1 MNKKSW
7 FFLLFMAY
15 GSLSAAQHAGIQRAV
30 QQFTAD
36 PALKHAGV
44 GISVVEIQTN
54 QMAASHQ
61 PNLSLVP
68 ASSLKVVTTST
79 AMAVLGASY
88 RFLTQLEIGGTVQ
101 GKVLQGHVYVTG
113 FGDPTLGSPTMP
125 GAMPMEALMAK
136 LRETLLNKGIRT
148 VNGYVVGDGT
158 WFPAD
163 AAGGGWAWADLG
175 NYYASGAW
183 GLNLHENYYF
193 LRFQRSASVGATPRI
208 ALIEPHVPGL
218 EFFNEVKQAAPQT
231 GDNAYIFGAPF
242 TGLRYVRGT
251 IPAGAGQFTIK
262 GSLPD
267 PPYFL
272 AYHLRQAL
280 VNAGISCAKGP
291 ESMLQLQ
298 RQGHQKPAGVQ
309 VLYRHYSPALK
320 EIIREA
326 HYESNNLY
334 CEALPRTLGKKQKK
348 EGSAEMGV
356 QALREFW
363 EQRGLSFSG
372 CHLEDGSGLSAGNAV
387 TARFFTDLLG
397 KIGRD
402 PKWFPT
408 FSSTLATAGQS
419 GSLKDKFKGT
429 AAEGRLLAKSGS
441 LSRVRSYVGYAKNKK
456 GQWFAFAIL
465 VNNYEGSGTT
475 IRQKMEKLMLAFCA
489 S

>member
-1 MNKKSW
+1 MNKRSL
-7 FFLLFMAY
+7 FFLFLTASCSVC
-15 GSLSAAQHAGIQRAV
+15 GGQHTGIQRAV
-30 QQFTAD
+30 QQFAAD
-36 PALKHAGV
+36 PAFKYAGV
-44 GISVVEIQTN
+44 GISVVDVQNN
-54 QMAASHQ
+54 QVAASHQ
-61 PNLSLVP
+61 AELSLIP

-79 AMAVLGASY
+79 AMALLGSSY
-88 RFLTQLEIGGTVQ
+88 RFLTQLEIGGKIQ
-101 GKVLQGHVYVTG
+101 GKTLQGNIYVTG

-125 GAMPMEALMAK
+125 GAIPMEALLAK
-136 LRETLLNKGIRT
+136 FRDVLLSKGIRT

-158 WFPAD
+158 WFPSD
-163 AAGGGWAWADLG
+163 AAGQGWAWADLG
-175 NYYASGAW
+175 NYYAGGAW

-193 LRFQRSASVGATPRI
+193 LRFQRSASIGATPRI

-218 EFFNEVKQAAPQT
+218 EFFNEVKQAAPNT
-231 GDNAYIFGAPF
+231 GDNAYIFGAPY

-272 AYHLRQAL
+272 AYHLRQTL
-280 VNAGISCAKGP
+280 ISAGVQCAKDP
-291 ESMLQLQ
+291 ESMLRLK
-298 RQGHQKPAGVQ
+298 RFGHEKPAGVQ

-334 CEALPRTLGKKQKK
+334 CEALLRTLGKKQRK

-356 QALREFW
+356 QVVREFW
-363 EQRGLSFSG
+363 EQRGVSFGG
-372 CHLEDGSGLSAGNAV
+372 CHLEDGSGLSAGNTV
-387 TARFFTDLLG
+387 TARFFTDFLG

-408 FSSTLATAGQS
+408 FSTTLALAGRS
-419 GSLKDKFKGT
+419 GNLKDKFKGT
-429 AAEGRLLAKSGS
+429 AAEGRLFAKSGS
-441 LSRVRSYVGYAKNKK
+441 LSRVRSYVGFAKNKK

-465 VNNYEGSGTT
+465 VNNYEGSGTE
-475 IRQKMEKLMLAFCA
+475 IRQKMEKLMLAICT